1 VFTGLPVS
9 QNACVPALCSRPPA
23 RVSRKTSGLT
33 PVDLLDFPVMS
44 LIDWILFDLGGVLVE
59 VEQSRIFNHLEA
71 LTGIPAPEV
80 AERLKASRFF
90 RDEFIV
96 KEFAPAEIA
105 GHVNTILGK
114 SLATTDIVHAV
125 NAELGAE
132 ISTTA
137 ELLPSLQRK
146 VKVGCLSNTNSIHWD
161 TLLKSYPFMH
171 LFDRRFASQ
180 LMGCAKPGREIY
192 EKAAGFLG
200 AQPRQILFF
209 DDRIENVEMAQRLGW
224 HARLYVGH
232 ERLVADISQFLAL

>member
-1 VFTGLPVS
+1 MCKMPSRSCHTH
-9 QNACVPALCSRPPA
+9 AL
-23 RVSRKTSGLT
+23 VKTSGLT
-33 PVDLLDFPVMS
+33 TGYPLDFHLMS

-80 AERLKASRFF
+80 GERLKASPFF

-96 KEFAPAEIA
+96 KEFAPAEIV
-105 GHVNTILGK
+105 GHVNAILGK
-114 SLATTDIVHAV
+114 SLPTADVVHAI

-137 ELLPSLQRK
+137 DLLPALQRK
-146 VKVGCLSNTNSIHWD
+146 VKVGCFSNTNSIHWD
-161 TLLKSYPFMH
+161 TLLQSYPFMH

-180 LMGCAKPGREIY
+180 LMGCAKPGKEIY
-192 EKAAGFLG
+192 EKAAGFLH

-209 DDRIENVEMAQRLGW
+209 DDRIENVEMAQLLGW

-232 ERLVADISQFLAL
+232 ERLVADISQFIAL